1 MSPPVANPPAP
12 DVEAIAL
19 KALDDELARDG
30 GFVAL
35 SRAHATTIRTAVAR
49 LGARLDDERGA
60 YLKTREWAIA
70 AETELAAITAHT
82 ASLQARVEELER
94 QVQSAEGVIS
104 TFQHANNLYREA
116 MDERTTFKNQ
126 ARAAE
131 AEANRMREAL
141 GAVLAAMNDE
151 DDSAAYII
159 AKAALRPADEPVTQR
174 EM

>member
-12 DVEAIAL
+12 DVEAIAREIQEEHS
-19 KALDDELARDG
+19 ELLSYEHSRDPG
-30 GFVAL
+30 L
-35 SRAHATTIRTAVAR
+35 W
-49 LGARLDDERGA
+49 LQN
-60 YLKTREWAIA
+60 AIA
-70 AETELAAITAHT
+70 SAITAHT